1 MSRKELDD
9 VLCKKP
15 SLSSRPIKQKS
26 IQKPAPIRKVSKFQ
40 GKDKGYKP
48 KKKK

>member
-1 MSRKELDD
+1 MPRKELDD
-9 VLCKKP
+9 VLCKTP

-26 IQKPAPIRKVSKFQ
+26 IQKPVPIRKINKFQ
-40 GKDKGYKP
+40 GKETGYKP